1 MDREQAIN
9 IALKEGAYKAAVIPV
24 EQVVLSAHFRD
35 ICATNSCGRYGTC
48 WMCPPDVGPV
58 EELMAQIGQF
68 THGLIYQTVTE
79 LEDSFDIEGMS
90 EAGIRHARVSRSIG
104 KKLLP
109 LLGDKHLHLI
119 CGHCGYCK
127 RCAKVDGKPCY
138 FPEEALPSL
147 EAYGVDVYQTVKDT
161 PLKYINGPDTV
172 TYFSMILFSEGEN
185 A

>member
-90 EAGIRHARVSRSIG
+90 EAER
-104 KKLLP
+104 
-109 LLGDKHLHLI
+109 
-119 CGHCGYCK
+119 
-127 RCAKVDGKPCY
+127 
-138 FPEEALPSL
+138 EALIYPIEHIFKDKRKVTL
-147 EAYGVDVYQTVKDT
+147 APFFARLARCGVEIYLKKIGVKA
-161 PLKYINGPDTV
+161 
-172 TYFSMILFSEGEN
+172 ECGEQI
-185 A
+185 ALYDESGFFALGEVREFDDGIAIKPIKQFEV